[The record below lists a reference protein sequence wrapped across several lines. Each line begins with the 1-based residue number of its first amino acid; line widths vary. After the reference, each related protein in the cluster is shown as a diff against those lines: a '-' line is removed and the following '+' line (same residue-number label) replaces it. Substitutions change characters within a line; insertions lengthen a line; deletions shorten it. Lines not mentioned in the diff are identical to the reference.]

1 MFKALREHYTTLR
14 GPHITEDI
22 LVLHYAETCVE
33 EISRDFPAAHIVLA
47 GDLNQPAHDEL
58 TARTRPL
65 VQIVYQQTRG
75 TNILDRIF
83 VSNPYLYSKVRVVTP
98 L

>member
-1 MFKALREHYTTLR
+1 MFKGALYHPPRPSYK
-14 GPHITEDI
+14 TEDI
-22 LVLHYAETCVE
+22 LHYVETCVE
-33 EISRDFPAAHIVLA
+33 EISHDFPAAHIVLA

-65 VQIVYQQTRG
+65 VVYQPTRG
-75 TNILDRIF
+75 TDILDRIF